1 MVDGRTQKQSHF
13 ERGVFEEY
21 PNLERKTV
29 PLGST
34 YYVTDIYPHGC
45 SKRTLWIDIPLDSN
59 QPPRVYADGP
69 DGIEDSPHRY
79 MDPCGGRKWLCL
91 WYPGDPPERQW
102 KPEHGLLALLGL
114 ARIHLTKEGI
124 YRRTGEWPG
133 EEVPH

>member
-1 MVDGRTQKQSHF
+1 MQDRHHF

-21 PNLERKTV
+21 PEFERTV
-29 PLGST
+29 VPEVCT
-34 YYVTDIYPHGC
+34 RYVTDVRPHGFP
-45 SKRTLWIDIPLDSN
+45 KRQIVIDIPLDSN

-69 DGIEDSPHRY
+69 EGIEDSPHRY
-79 MDPCGGRKWLCL
+79 MDAQGGRKQLCL
-91 WYPGDPPERQW
+91 WYPHDPPERRW
-102 KPEHGLLALLGL
+102 RPEDGLLALLGL